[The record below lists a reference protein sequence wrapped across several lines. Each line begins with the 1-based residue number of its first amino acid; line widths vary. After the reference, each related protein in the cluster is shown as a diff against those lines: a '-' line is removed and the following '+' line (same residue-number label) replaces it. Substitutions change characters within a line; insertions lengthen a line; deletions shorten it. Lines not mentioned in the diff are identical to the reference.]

1 MVYCVYADPEGYVFD
16 WDWAPEDP
24 GRPGYP
30 DQYRQRFA
38 NQIAEPTEAFL
49 LIPPD
54 LMPSPFKQKAW
65 HSQRGDCM
73 FFYASD
79 SPAFAKRV
87 NDDLTEYRA
96 FGSSELVGCKVKNF
110 SELISKVMKQSSTGM
125 VLVSAVL
132 FASLVRQMEE
142 HQEREK
148 SFFIKV
154 LSGALRMNNE
164 QRNLFVEALAKLD
177 SERPERYLDE
187 ICEMVRNI
195 TNDPQHPALIYAS
208 EVLSWR
214 RTVEERY
221 FELIAV
227 AGNTEVPAT
236 VQV

>member
-1 MVYCVYADPEGYVFD
+1 
-16 WDWAPEDP
+16 
-24 GRPGYP
+24 
-30 DQYRQRFA
+30 
-38 NQIAEPTEAFL
+38 
-49 LIPPD
+49 
-54 LMPSPFKQKAW
+54 
-65 HSQRGDCM
+65 M